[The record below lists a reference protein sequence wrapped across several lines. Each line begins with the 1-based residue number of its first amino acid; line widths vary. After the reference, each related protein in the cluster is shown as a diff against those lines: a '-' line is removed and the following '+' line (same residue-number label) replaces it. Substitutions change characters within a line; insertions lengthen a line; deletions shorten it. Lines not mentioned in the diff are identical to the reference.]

1 MVALSK
7 LNSIEDVIN
16 SISKMTN
23 SEENAVFLNNYISQ
37 V

>member
-7 LNSIEDVIN
+7 LNSIEDVLS

-23 SEENAVFLNNYISQ
+23 SEENGLFLNNYIS
-37 V
+37 